1 MPERDLNGMSL
12 CIYYNLKNH
21 LVRCMTRVILQMSVA
36 PYMPSV
42 VGMFKSNMSKTGSLY
57 REHWLQV
64 TEEGKTRSEG
74 WFLKS
79 LGEPNKN

>member
-1 MPERDLNGMSL
+1 
-12 CIYYNLKNH
+12 
-21 LVRCMTRVILQMSVA
+21 MSVA

-42 VGMFKSNMSKTGSLY
+42 VGIFKSNMSKTGSLY